1 MNLEYSSPTLENFS
15 LSIII
20 LSHKLRKFFS
30 SIDFHSLTISYDPPK
45 IVKLTQ
51 TKHKIMISFFFF
63 WVVNN

>member
-63 WVVNN
+63 FGL